1 MLKAPQ
7 RLFTYTR
14 RKLNRRK
21 EIILMIDKHQL
32 GGQEHVPATRRRKP
46 IPLRMASG
54 PQDYVPGQQEEPAV
68 LTSITD
74 MLQWAQNWTR
84 SRSIWPFMYAL
95 ACCGFEMIAAASAPQ
110 YDLSRF
116 GSEVFRASP
125 RQADLMIVAGTVSV
139 KMAPRLRHLWEQMPE
154 PKWVISMGQCAN
166 SGGEFYDSYYTVQ
179 GVDTVVPVDVY
190 VPGCPP
196 RPEALIEGIFKLR
209 EKIEKQGYIP
219 RTYQDASPAAPKAQ
233 HAQGSD
239 DAEEQTAQVRHTQEM
254 LLNLGPQHPST
265 HGVLR
270 LVLTLDGETVVDCT
284 PVIGYLHRGIEK
296 TLENRPYLGGIRYMD
311 NADYLSPMLNE
322 IAYAGAIEQLMELE
336 PPRRAQYIRLLVGE
350 LQHIASHLIGIGA
363 YSNDL
368 GTTTPLLW
376 TMRDREGVMDLFEAL
391 GGSRFNVNY
400 VRVGGVLHDFPKG
413 WLRSCETYLDQL
425 EKNMRELERLVNGNE
440 IFRARTQGVGYL
452 DPQQALAYGL
462 TGPLAGASGIT
473 WDLRVNRPYMAY
485 REVPVNVQI
494 RQEGDCYARNA
505 LRFQE
510 IQESMRLCRVAIEQL
525 PPGSISIRT
534 PIALRP
540 PRGET
545 YFALE
550 SSKGELG
557 VYLISDGSEYP
568 WRAKL
573 RGPSFV
579 NLQVLPELL
588 HGYKMSDVIA
598 VLGSL
603 DFVVGEVDR

>member
-1 MLKAPQ
+1 MSNEQ
-7 RLFTYTR
+7 
-14 RKLNRRK
+14 
-21 EIILMIDKHQL
+21 KH
-32 GGQEHVPATRRRKP
+32 GEQERVPETRRKP
-46 IPLRMASG
+46 IPLSMARG

-68 LTSITD
+68 LTSVAD
-74 MLQWAQNWTR
+74 MLHWAQNWAR
-84 SRSIWPFMYAL
+84 SRSIWPFSYAL
-95 ACCGFEMIAAASAPQ
+95 ACCGIEMIAAASAPQ

-116 GSEVFRASP
+116 GSEVFRSSP

-196 RPEALIEGIFKLR
+196 RPEALIEGMLKLR

-219 RTYQDASPAAPKAQ
+219 LEDQEKSLSTLIDVPEAETSIVQEEASQ
-233 HAQGSD
+233 ERQ
-239 DAEEQTAQVRHTQEM
+239 TQEM

-270 LVLTLDGETVVDCT
+270 LLLTMEGETVVDCT

-311 NADYLSPMLNE
+311 NADYVSPMLGE
-322 IAYAGAIEQLMELE
+322 IAYAGAVEQLMGLE

-350 LQHIASHLIGIGA
+350 LQRIASHQIGIGS
-363 YSNDL
+363 YVNDL

-376 TMRDREGVMDLFEAL
+376 TFRDREGIMDLFEAL
-391 GGSRFNVNY
+391 GGSRFNINY
-400 VRVGGVLHDFPKG
+400 IRVGGVLHDFPKG
-413 WLRSCETYLDQL
+413 WLRVCEAYLDQL
-425 EKNMRELERLVNGNE
+425 EKHMGELETLINGNE
-440 IFRARTQGVGYL
+440 IFLARTQGVGYL
-452 DPQQALAYGL
+452 DQQQAVAYGL
-462 TGPLAGASGIT
+462 TGPVARASGID
-473 WDLRVNRPYMAY
+473 WDLRVNRPSMAY
-485 REVPVNVQI
+485 REVPVQVQV

-505 LRFQE
+505 VRLQE
-510 IQESMRLCRVAIEQL
+510 IRESIRLCRVAIDQL
-525 PPGSISIRT
+525 PAGPISART
-534 PIALRP
+534 PVALRP

-545 YFALE
+545 YFAIE
-550 SSKGELG
+550 GSKGELG

-579 NLQVLPELL
+579 NLQILPEMLR
-588 HGYKMSDVIA
+588 GYKMSDVIA